1 MISGQLNPQQLAEAQ
16 AMLQSLD
23 LPPKK
28 RRRLLWRIARHGIIA
43 AARRHQRDQTAPD
56 GTAWAPR
63 KRGKGKMFRKLPRLL
78 AVREMPGQDAV
89 KVYFRNGNHTTGRS
103 RISAGAVGWVHHN
116 GAEIRVSADS
126 FSGQDQNGQTA
137 TRRQAKRLRELGFKV
152 RQKGRWRKASMKYLL
167 TLSRAQAGL
176 LITIMEDQIIAG
188 PHQQKA
194 RTWTIT
200 LPSRVFLG
208 VTNEEFSHILARQM
222 NAMGYGLDVDAQDI
236 R

>member
-43 AARRHQRDQTAPD
+43 AARRHQRDQAAPD

-89 KVYFRNGNHTTGRS
+89 KVYFRNGNHT
-103 RISAGAVGWVHHN
+103 
-116 GAEIRVSADS
+116 
-126 FSGQDQNGQTA
+126 
-137 TRRQAKRLRELGFKV
+137 
-152 RQKGRWRKASMKYLL
+152 
-167 TLSRAQAGL
+167 
-176 LITIMEDQIIAG
+176 
-188 PHQQKA
+188 
-194 RTWTIT
+194 
-200 LPSRVFLG
+200 
-208 VTNEEFSHILARQM
+208 
-222 NAMGYGLDVDAQDI
+222 
-236 R
+236 